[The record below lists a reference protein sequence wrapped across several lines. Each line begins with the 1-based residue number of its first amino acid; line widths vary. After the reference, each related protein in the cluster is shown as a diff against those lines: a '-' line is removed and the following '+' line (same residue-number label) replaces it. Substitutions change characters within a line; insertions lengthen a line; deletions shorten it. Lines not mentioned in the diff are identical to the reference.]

1 MIYSAAKNPDVE
13 YFGFFAV
20 PIVLFNTL
28 QTVRSGMQ
36 GALSSTVYWCVM
48 GFLSGSA
55 SFVRFSVEGE
65 LPENPLEYIA
75 ERIMAYS
82 FKDIDDSYEEYSIGW
97 VSVLNM
103 FDSQFQYASYAAGD
117 FITLTLRVDERKVS
131 PAILKKFV
139 QKEEERVKQEKQ
151 IPKLGRS
158 LKVEI
163 KERVRTELMRKA
175 IPVPVI
181 YDLCWSLSDSTLFFF
196 TTNKKA
202 HAVLEDFFKETFG
215 MLIRQQIPYVV
226 GEQLLDEE
234 GIDRLARISPE
245 VFV

>member
-1 MIYSAAKNPDVE
+1 MFPRSYGPASGDRSS
-13 YFGFFAV
+13 G
-20 PIVLFNTL
+20 
-28 QTVRSGMQ
+28 TVQ
-36 GALSSTVYWCVM
+36 GKIM

-65 LPENPLEYIA
+65 LPENALDFIA
-75 ERIMAYS
+75 DRVIAFS
-82 FKDIDDSYEEYSIGW
+82 FRDIDDTFDEYSIGW

-103 FDSQFQYASYAAGD
+103 FDSQFKYASYAAGD
-117 FITLTLRVDERKVS
+117 YITLTLRVDERKVS

-151 IPKLGRS
+151 VPKLGRS

-175 IPVPVI
+175 IPVPTT
-181 YDLCWSLSDSTLFFF
+181 YELCWSLSDSTLTFF

-202 HAVLEDFFKETFG
+202 HTVLEDFFQESFNL
-215 MLIRQQIPYVV
+215 MLRQQIPYVV
-226 GEQLLDEE
+226 GETLLNEE
-234 GIDRLARISPE
+234 QAARLAMINPE
-245 VFV
+245 VLV

>member
-1 MIYSAAKNPDVE
+1 
-13 YFGFFAV
+13 
-20 PIVLFNTL
+20 
-28 QTVRSGMQ
+28 
-36 GALSSTVYWCVM
+36 M
-48 GFLSGSA
+48 GFLSGTA

-75 ERIMAYS
+75 DRVVA
-82 FKDIDDSYEEYSIGW
+82 FAFRDIDDTYDEYSIGW

-103 FDSQFQYASYAAGD
+103 FDSEFQYASYAAGD
-117 FITLTLRVDERKVS
+117 YITLTLRVDERKVS

-151 IPKLGRS
+151 IPKIGRT

-163 KERVRTELMRKA
+163 KERIHTELLRKA
-175 IPVPVI
+175 IPIPVV

-196 TTNKKA
+196 STNKKA
-202 HAVLEDFFKETFG
+202 HAVLEDFFKESFG
-215 MLIRQQIPYVV
+215 VLIRQQIPYVV

-234 GIDRLARISPE
+234 HLDSLARINPE

>member
-1 MIYSAAKNPDVE
+1 
-13 YFGFFAV
+13 
-20 PIVLFNTL
+20 
-28 QTVRSGMQ
+28 
-36 GALSSTVYWCVM
+36 M

-65 LPENPLEYIA
+65 LPENPLEYIS
-75 ERIMAYS
+75 ERVMA
-82 FKDIDDSYEEYSIGW
+82 FAFRDIDDTYDEYSIGW
-97 VSVLNM
+97 VSVMNM

-117 FITLTLRVDERKVS
+117 YITLTLRVDERKVS

-151 IPKLGRS
+151 IPKIGRS

-163 KERVRTELMRKA
+163 KERIHTELMRKA
-175 IPVPVI
+175 IPIPVI

-202 HAVLEDFFKETFG
+202 HAVLEDFFKESFG

-226 GEQLLDEE
+226 GEQLLNEE
-234 GIDRLARISPE
+234 QLDRLARINPE